1 MVNVREAMLDRWM
14 LVLGLIGTNPN
25 LSERDNAL
33 LRKMAEEVE
42 ECRRHSNISPE
53 QIAMNIEES
62 RQKRAANALKTRK
75 QHHEQGLM
83 EIAWVYGELENNEN
97 NWIERP
103 ATTEQERVWEK
114 EVTQRAINMLESAY
128 RTAVDNANQEQAAEM
143 NAESIAFVEATKR
156 SWEQAVAGD
165 NPTSIVKAERRL
177 KLAEYYRDRTVN
189 RLEWFEKHPDAWPY
203 VVK

>member
-1 MVNVREAMLDRWM
+1 MVNVREAMLERWM
-14 LVLGLIGTNPN
+14 LVLGLIGSNPN
-25 LSERDNAL
+25 LSERENAI

-53 QIAMNIEES
+53 QIALNIAES
-62 RQKRAANALKTRK
+62 RQKRATGALKKRK
-75 QHHEQGLM
+75 QLHEQGLM
-83 EIAWVYGELENNEN
+83 EIAWDYGELENNEN

-114 EVTQRAINMLESAY
+114 EVTQRAINMIESAY

-143 NAESIAFVEATKR
+143 NAEAIALVEAAEG
-156 SWEQAVAGD
+156 SYQQAQVSGNSA
-165 NPTSIVKAERRL
+165 SMAKAERRF

-189 RLEWFEKHPDAWPY
+189 RLEWFDQHPDAWPY